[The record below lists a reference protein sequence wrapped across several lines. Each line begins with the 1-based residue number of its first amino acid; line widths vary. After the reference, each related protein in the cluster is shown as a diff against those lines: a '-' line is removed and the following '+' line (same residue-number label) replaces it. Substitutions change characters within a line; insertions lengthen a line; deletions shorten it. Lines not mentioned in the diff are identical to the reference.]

1 MPLAVR
7 RLTVAQLP
15 AEVLLNDAD
24 AMMPQL
30 KLSAYPKITL
40 VARISRSGDATA
52 GEWLGRSDAVDSSER
67 SLQELVIDQ
76 PETR

>member
-15 AEVLLNDAD
+15 AEVLLSDAD

-30 KLSAYPKITL
+30 RLSAYPRVTL
-40 VARISRSGDATA
+40 VARVSRAGTATA
-52 GEWLGRSDAVDSSER
+52 GEWIGRSAAVDSAST
-67 SLQELVIDQ
+67 QAQAVQIDQ
-76 PETR
+76 ADTP